1 MSQYLKD
8 KLESLMKRYNQEM
21 EGAAKLEKS
30 HKELGHYTDEH
41 INQLVKEEKDKIKT
55 KFITDA
61 KSLLSEINKSRT
73 DYHGLKLKS
82 LYPLMAEQSNNSNGK
97 LIGELQTS
105 EGIKRALEFLSDPS
119 ELQYAQ
125 LINDLNNA
133 SSLGR
138 TDFVSAA
145 IEKLQPVF
153 DQLSS
158 EIKLT
163 ESQSQLVELR
173 DNHFKSTGAA
183 AQLEKIQSSNM
194 IEEKIKIFL
203 SEVWSGCEWIFVP
216 DKDSKNGT
224 ENLLRAQLE
233 DRLSSV
239 PKDLLN

>member
-1 MSQYLKD
+1 MKD
-8 KLESLMKRYNQEM
+8 KFENLIKRYNLEM
-21 EGAAKLEKS
+21 EGVAKLEKS

-41 INQLVKEEKDKIKT
+41 INQLINDEKAKIRNN
-55 KFITDA
+55 FMSEA
-61 KSLLSEINKSRT
+61 KLFLSEINESRKH
-73 DYHGLKLKS
+73 YHDLKLKS
-82 LYPLMAEQSNNSNGK
+82 LYPFMTDQSYGLYNK
-97 LIGELQTS
+97 MIGELQSS
-105 EGIKRALEFLSDPS
+105 EGIKLALEFISDPS
-119 ELQYAQ
+119 ESKYKQ
-125 LINDLNNA
+125 LTKDLADA
-133 SSLGR
+133 SALGR

-173 DNHFKSTGAA
+173 DNHFKTTGAA
-183 AQLEKIQSSNM
+183 DKLERIHSNDL
-194 IEEKIKIFL
+194 IEEKTKLFF
-203 SEVWSGCEWIFVP
+203 SELWHGSDNIFVP

-224 ENLLRAQLE
+224 DNLLRAQLE